1 MLFNAEAQRTQR
13 KRRERM
19 FEGRWRDHFGA
30 WVASGAGSGDGIS
43 GSSGGRTGVG
53 DEEGFAVGAE
63 ARGLAGEVSGG
74 RRVRRVPRVQLGRVN
89 GFVYFGL
96 GVHDG
101 FVW

>member
-1 MLFNAEAQRTQR
+1 M
-13 KRRERM
+13 
-19 FEGRWRDHFGA
+19 
-30 WVASGAGSGDGIS
+30 AGSFCGLGQVGIGHLRGQFS
-43 GSSGGRTGVG
+43 RW